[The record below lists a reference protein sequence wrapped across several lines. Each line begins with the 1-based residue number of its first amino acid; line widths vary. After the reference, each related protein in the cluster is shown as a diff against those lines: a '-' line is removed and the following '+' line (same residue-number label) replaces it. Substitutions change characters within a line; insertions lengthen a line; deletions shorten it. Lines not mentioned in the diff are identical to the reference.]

1 MKLNDL
7 FLLYFNTYKNT
18 LSESTYKKDLSL
30 YNKHIKNS
38 FLGEI
43 NVKDL
48 TFLDLQNY
56 INSLLDNDYKVKTC
70 KNVILKIKRVL
81 DFALDLEIINKNVA
95 IKVKLPKF
103 DNKVIFNKDYE
114 TMIKIINAFMNSNNT
129 HSLFFFFLLHGR
141 RYSEVIKIKW
151 RDIDFNNKTYII
163 RACNNKIKKNMSYYL
178 SNDLYLRL
186 KEHLLKTDFYR
197 LDDYVFTNPHTKTHY
212 KDLRKAF
219 LKILKNNKLEHIRIH
234 DLRHLIASFS
244 INYLNAD
251 INLVSNMLGHTNINT
266 TTRYITINQKL
277 TKNILENIFKRAKN
291 EEQN

>member
-30 YNKHIKNS
+30 YNKHIKSS

-43 NVKDL
+43 NVMDL

-56 INSLLDNDYKVKTC
+56 INSLLDN
-70 KNVILKIKRVL
+70 
-81 DFALDLEIINKNVA
+81 
-95 IKVKLPKF
+95 
-103 DNKVIFNKDYE
+103 
-114 TMIKIINAFMNSNNT
+114 
-129 HSLFFFFLLHGR
+129 
-141 RYSEVIKIKW
+141 
-151 RDIDFNNKTYII
+151 
-163 RACNNKIKKNMSYYL
+163 
-178 SNDLYLRL
+178 
-186 KEHLLKTDFYR
+186 LKTDFYR

-219 LKILKNNKLEHIRIH
+219 LKILKNNNLEHIRIH

-251 INLVSNMLGHTNINT
+251 INLVSNMLGYTNITT